1 MPDDHSSPTDT
12 PCHHVE
18 FQGRVQGVGFRLT
31 TTQIAQRFP
40 VSGYVKNMPNGTVWM
55 VVRCDPSTLDEF
67 LNAIES
73 AFSGHID
80 NKEVREAT
88 SNECF
93 DVETHGG
100 FEIRY

>member
-1 MPDDHSSPTDT
+1 MPDDNSSADT

-18 FQGRVQGVGFRLT
+18 FHGRVQGVGFRLT

-40 VSGYVKNMPNGTVWM
+40 VSGYVKNLPNGTVVM
-55 VVRCDPSTLDEF
+55 VVRCDPSTLDDF

-73 AFSGHID
+73 VFTNHIEK
-80 NKEVREAT
+80 KEVREAT

-100 FEIRY
+100 FEVRY